1 VSPARYDTISGMTDE
16 QVDFIWHEAPVPAAL
31 RVTQVYGWLLEP
43 ATGRVLIQDQD
54 DGTYSLPG
62 GTPEAYDA
70 DQAATLAREAF
81 EENQVRIA
89 PVPVYLGYQE
99 VREPGRAPY
108 AQVRMAGLITE
119 FAPRGP
125 DPDNG
130 RINRRL
136 MTSLAAAPGFL
147 GWGGEGEA
155 QAQAAARAGR
165 QWGLPVDAPAADGY
179 RD

>member
-1 VSPARYDTISGMTDE
+1 MTGQRDL
-16 QVDFIWHEAPVPAAL
+16 FIWHEGPVPAGL

-43 ATGRVLIQDQD
+43 ATGRVLVQAQE
-54 DGTYSLPG
+54 DGSYSLPG

-70 DQAATLAREAF
+70 DQDATLAREAF

-89 PVPVYLGYQE
+89 PAPVYLGYQE
-99 VREPGRAPY
+99 VRQPGREPY

-119 FAPRGP
+119 FAPVGP

-130 RINRRL
+130 RVNRRL

-147 GWGGEGEA
+147 RWGAEGEA
-155 QAQAAARAGR
+155 QARAAARVGR
-165 QWGLPVDAPAADGY
+165 EWGLPVDSPAADGY